1 MQNLPLEEEGA
12 KAEAEAKR
20 KERIVALN
28 IVGSIYYVTSNNTK
42 EGTQTF
48 PSTFR
53 VVAYTSRSERFY
65 VNVRGGSTTS

>member
-1 MQNLPLEEEGA
+1 MQNLPLEEAGA

-20 KERIVALN
+20 VERIAALN

-42 EGTQTF
+42 VGTQSF

-53 VVAYTSRSERFY
+53 VVAYAAVQIRTVLRECAWRQY
-65 VNVRGGSTTS
+65 K